1 MTDPKKPQTWIFPCY
16 QWLSLYESDCQI
28 RRSLK
33 PLVHKKSE
41 KVGMCSYMHLDF
53 IQYMCSETPTSIDT
67 GGGGGVESAHTPCIN
82 GMSVLSGLNILE
94 KINGRS
100 VFAQGESKLLQCIF
114 HIPRVCVK
122 YEMVDSQQG
131 G

>member
-53 IQYMCSETPTSIDT
+53 IQYMCSQTLLIWTLKGAI
-67 GGGGGVESAHTPCIN
+67 ESPHIN
-82 GMSVLSGLNILE
+82 GVSVLSGLNLE
-94 KINGRS
+94 RINGRS
-100 VFAQGESKLLQCIF
+100 IFPQGQSKSLQCIF
-114 HIPRVCVK
+114 HFPRVCAG
-122 YEMVDSQQG
+122 YEMVDSQRG
-131 G
+131 A